1 MPKQKKAKKSKR
13 SSGEEIYSVE
23 KILSKRI
30 VDGKVHYFLKW
41 FGYPESENTWEPEE
55 NLNCPVLI
63 SDFEKQYANR
73 AGSDSE
79 DKEPQKRSSDTEK
92 PAAPKNPDSTTS
104 EKKSVKK
111 KLKLMTS
118 SSNANG
124 SSPASAPPPTSD
136 GTDSEIPPLSGF
148 AKGWEAEEILG
159 ATEENGQ
166 ILFLI
171 KWFVDL
177 LLAIAVCSSSC
188 ADLAVSI

>member
-63 SDFEKQYANR
+63 SEFEKQYASR
-73 AGSDSE
+73 AAGSDSE
-79 DKEPQKRSSDTEK
+79 DKEPQKRASDTEK
-92 PAAPKNPDSTTS
+92 PAAAPKNPDSTTPS
-104 EKKSVKK
+104 EKKSAKK
-111 KLKLMTS
+111 KLKLMTA

-124 SSPASAPPPTSD
+124 SSPASAPPPTTD

-171 KWFVDL
+171 KWFVRL
-177 LLAIAVCSSSC
+177 CQH
-188 ADLAVSI
+188 

>member
-63 SDFEKQYANR
+63 SEFEKQYANKS
-73 AGSDSE
+73 GSDTD
-79 DKEPQKRSSDTEK
+79 DKESQKRSSDSEK
-92 PAAPKNPDSTTS
+92 PQPAPKNPDSTTS
-104 EKKSVKK
+104 STTTSASEKKPVKK
-111 KLKLMTS
+111 KMKLLTSS

-124 SSPASAPPPTSD
+124 SSPAPAPPPTSD
-136 GTDSEIPPLSGF
+136 GTESEIPSLSGF
-148 AKGWEAEEILG
+148 ARGWEAEEILG

-171 KWFVDL
+171 KWFVCHQL
-177 LLAIAVCSSSC
+177 
-188 ADLAVSI
+188 